1 MSERRNRT
9 VNQTAKPAMSQAEK
23 MAKRARLKTR
33 ILPQIIIQSTIVIV
47 TALCSFIFMTWVV
60 KDIFLVENT
69 YVAAAYEMLGTLV
82 MLIVVLVPWNAV
94 VYRRRIREVV
104 TLSEAIQKVVG
115 GDYTTKISTK
125 EKSQITPI
133 YEDFNKMCA
142 ELESVQILRND
153 FINNYSHEFKTP
165 IASINGFA
173 SLLLE
178 KNLSPE
184 EQRQYLEIIVDE
196 SARLSNLA
204 SNTILLSKLSAQHIV
219 TNIEQYDLSE
229 QLRQCSIILSHKW
242 MEKKIEFSCEFPQI
256 LFRGNKEMMQH
267 LWLNLLD
274 NAIKYTPDGGEITV
288 KAYQEKQVAVVQIA
302 DTGEGISEEN
312 QKKLFNPYFQGDSS
326 RSRQGLGLGLAIAKR
341 IVELCGGTIT
351 VESKLAE
358 GSVFTIRV
366 PIKKE

>member
-153 FINNYSHEFKTP
+153 FINNYS
-165 IASINGFA
+165 
-173 SLLLE
+173 LR
-178 KNLSPE
+178 KNRSQWCRSRIPE
-184 EQRQYLEIIVDE
+184 RG
-196 SARLSNLA
+196 SARRIRRSCL
-204 SNTILLSKLSAQHIV
+204 IPIFREIPPV
-219 TNIEQYDLSE
+219 PVRGWDLDWPL
-229 QLRQCSIILSHKW
+229 QN
-242 MEKKIEFSCEFPQI
+242 
-256 LFRGNKEMMQH
+256 G
-267 LWLNLLD
+267 LWNC
-274 NAIKYTPDGGEITV
+274 A
-288 KAYQEKQVAVVQIA
+288 
-302 DTGEGISEEN
+302 
-312 QKKLFNPYFQGDSS
+312 
-326 RSRQGLGLGLAIAKR
+326 
-341 IVELCGGTIT
+341 
-351 VESKLAE
+351 AE
-358 GSVFTIRV
+358 PSQ
-366 PIKKE
+366 